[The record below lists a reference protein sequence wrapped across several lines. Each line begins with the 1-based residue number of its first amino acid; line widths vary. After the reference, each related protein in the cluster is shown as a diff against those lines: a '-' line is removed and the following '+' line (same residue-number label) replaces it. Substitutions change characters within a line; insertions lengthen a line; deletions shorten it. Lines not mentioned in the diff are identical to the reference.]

1 MCQRG
6 AHQLLDAWAVTTASL
21 HRSKFSLH
29 ITVDNKVATA
39 AYLAREERE
48 SGKNRRIS
56 AFCRQLVLLCTNTHK
71 IAGRK
76 DRVSRVLMNGH
87 SQLTLYHRTKITCC
101 GVIGFQMLRYHR
113 LMNGHNHCATK
124 VLL

>member
-21 HRSKFSLH
+21 HCSQFSLH
-29 ITVDNKVATA
+29 TTVDNKVAAA

-48 SGKNRRIS
+48 SGKNRRTS

-71 IAGRK
+71 TAGRK
-76 DRVSRVLMNGH
+76 DRVS
-87 SQLTLYHRTKITCC
+87 
-101 GVIGFQMLRYHR
+101 
-113 LMNGHNHCATK
+113 
-124 VLL
+124 